1 MKNSTLLMAALMA
14 VTASAVK
21 AQALNTTLKH
31 KLGAKHASVVM
42 KPNAPA
48 IYTLP
53 GTKSL
58 TTSRFANNDILTA
71 RRTATMQRLKARAM
85 KKARAA
91 ADAKVW
97 VPTEQTSYVINE
109 DTGDWDLD
117 TKYSF
122 KYNDKAQMCQQFQES
137 TSTEGGITKK
147 EYYRVDLTYDNNGKW
162 NKQEVYNSLDGTEY
176 TGYQKTERTYDAIQ
190 PNLLTYYAISSWNEL
205 SKKWELSSQ
214 ANKYVYTRDAD
225 NNILSME
232 ISQPYQGEWEA
243 IVRSTNTID
252 PATKQVNSFKYEK
265 LDYNDFSELE
275 WVVDQYYKNLKWKE
289 TNGQV
294 AKEYESD
301 PQTNW
306 MSYGNYLLSATIC
319 DETGADNGTLT
330 LTYTP
335 DGGYDENKVYT
346 FNDIDDDGQPYSI
359 LCKEQYTV
367 TYTDDNGSFDIEYK
381 LYGDFDGDE
390 KFTADEIASAFVEVV
405 KYDEH
410 DNLTAD
416 LGYEMP
422 EDEGGDEGD
431 GDDDDYDS
439 YAKQS
444 VFDVTAP
451 ATDTENIDATNM
463 LTYKG
468 YPLTQGGLT
477 IFTYDAAHNGAEA
490 KQVSYEY
497 DMASFF
503 IPVGKI
509 ETTAYADVT
518 TAGIHNVT
526 SASNAAPAVYTLQGI
541 KVGTSLDKAP
551 RGTYIVKSGDKVVKV
566 RK

>member
-1 MKNSTLLMAALMA
+1 MAALMA

-97 VPTEQTSYVINE
+97 LPSEQTSYVINE

-137 TSTEGGITKK
+137 TSTEGGITNK

-232 ISQPYQGEWEA
+232 ISQPYQGEWET

-265 LDYNDFSELE
+265 LDYNDFDELE

-390 KFTADEIASAFVEVV
+390 KFTDDEIASAFVEVV

-422 EDEGGDEGD
+422 EPEGGDE

-518 TAGIHNVT
+518 TAGIHNIT

>member
-21 AQALNTTLKH
+21 AQALNTTLKQ

-53 GTKSL
+53 GTKGL

-97 VPTEQTSYVINE
+97 LPSQQTSYVINE

-137 TSTEGGITKK
+137 TSTEGGITNK

-162 NKQEVYNSLDGTEY
+162 NKQEVYCSLDGTEY
-176 TGYQKTERTYDAIQ
+176 TGYKKTERTYDAIQ
-190 PNLLTYYAISSWNEL
+190 PNLLTYYALSSWNEL

-232 ISQPYQGEWEA
+232 ISQPYQGEWET

-265 LDYNDFSELE
+265 LDYNDFDELE
-275 WVVDQYYKNLKWKE
+275 WEVDQYYKNLKWKE

-346 FNDIDDDGQPYSI
+346 FNDIEDNGQPYSV

-381 LYGDFDGDE
+381 RYGDFDGDE
-390 KFTADEIASAFVEVV
+390 KFTDNEIASAFVEVV

-422 EDEGGDEGD
+422 EPEGGDE

-477 IFTYDAAHNGAEA
+477 VFTYDAAHNGAEA

-518 TAGIHNVT
+518 TAGIHNIT

>member
-21 AQALNTTLKH
+21 AQALNTTLKQ

-53 GTKSL
+53 GTKIL

-97 VPTEQTSYVINE
+97 LPSQQTSYVINE

-137 TSTEGGITKK
+137 TSTEGGITNK

-162 NKQEVYNSLDGTEY
+162 NKQEVYSSLDGTEY

-190 PNLLTYYAISSWNEL
+190 PNLLTYYALSSWNEL

-232 ISQPYQGEWEA
+232 ISQPYQGEWET

-265 LDYNDFSELE
+265 LDYNDFDELE
-275 WVVDQYYKNLKWKE
+275 WEVDQYYKNLKWKE

-346 FNDIDDDGQPYSI
+346 FNDIEDNGQPYSV

-390 KFTADEIASAFVEVV
+390 KFTDNEIASAFVEVV

-422 EDEGGDEGD
+422 EPEGGDE

-451 ATDTENIDATNM
+451 ATDTENIDATDM

-503 IPVGKI
+503 MPVSKI

>member
-21 AQALNTTLKH
+21 AQALNTTFKH

-97 VPTEQTSYVINE
+97 LPSEQTSYVINE

-137 TSTEGGITKK
+137 TSTEGGITNK

-205 SKKWELSSQ
+205 SKKWELTSQ

-275 WVVDQYYKNLKWKE
+275 WVVGQYYKNLKWKE

-335 DGGYDENKVYT
+335 DGGYDENQVYT
-346 FNDIDDDGQPYSI
+346 FNDYDDDGQPYSI
-359 LCKEQYTV
+359 SCKEQYTV

-390 KFTADEIASAFVEVV
+390 KFTDDEIASAFVEVV

-422 EDEGGDEGD
+422 EPEGGDE

-518 TAGIHNVT
+518 TAGIHNIT

>member
-85 KKARAA
+85 KKAGAA

-97 VPTEQTSYVINE
+97 LPSEQTSYVINE
-109 DTGDWDLD
+109 NTGDWDLD

-137 TSTEGGITKK
+137 TSTEGGITNK

-190 PNLLTYYAISSWNEL
+190 PNLLTYYALSSWNEL
-205 SKKWELSSQ
+205 SKKWELTSQ

-232 ISQPYQGEWEA
+232 ISQPYQGEWET

-335 DGGYDENKVYT
+335 DGGYDENQVYT
-346 FNDIDDDGQPYSI
+346 FNDYDDDGQPYSI

-381 LYGDFDGDE
+381 LYGDSDGDE
-390 KFTADEIASAFVEVV
+390 KFTDDEIASAFVEVV

-422 EDEGGDEGD
+422 EPEGGDE

>member
-21 AQALNTTLKH
+21 AQALNTTLKQ

-53 GTKSL
+53 GTKGL

-97 VPTEQTSYVINE
+97 LPSQQTSYVINE

-137 TSTEGGITKK
+137 TSTEGGITNK

-162 NKQEVYNSLDGTEY
+162 NKQEVYSSLDGTEY
-176 TGYQKTERTYDAIQ
+176 TGYKKTERTYDAIQ
-190 PNLLTYYAISSWNEL
+190 PNLLTYYALSSWNEL

-232 ISQPYQGEWEA
+232 ISQPYQGEWET

-265 LDYNDFSELE
+265 LDYNDFDELE
-275 WVVDQYYKNLKWKE
+275 WEVDQYYKNLKWKE

-346 FNDIDDDGQPYSI
+346 FNDIEDNGQPYSV

-390 KFTADEIASAFVEVV
+390 KFTDNEIASAFVEVV

-422 EDEGGDEGD
+422 EPEGGDE

-503 IPVGKI
+503 MPVSKI

>member
-21 AQALNTTLKH
+21 AQALNTTLKQ

-97 VPTEQTSYVINE
+97 LPSEQTSYVINE

-137 TSTEGGITKK
+137 TSTEGGITNK

-190 PNLLTYYAISSWNEL
+190 PNLLTYYALSSWNEL

-225 NNILSME
+225 NNILKME
-232 ISQPYQGEWEA
+232 ISQPYQGEWET

-265 LDYNDFSELE
+265 LDYNDFDELD

-306 MSYGNYLLSATIC
+306 MTYGNYLLSATIC

-346 FNDIDDDGQPYSI
+346 FNDVDDDGQPYSI

-422 EDEGGDEGD
+422 EPEGGDE

-451 ATDTENIDATNM
+451 TTDTENIDATNM

-477 IFTYDAAHNGAEA
+477 VFTYDAAHNGAEA

-518 TAGIHNVT
+518 TAGIHNIT

>member
-1 MKNSTLLMAALMA
+1 MAALMA

-21 AQALNTTLKH
+21 AQALNTTLKQ

-48 IYTLP
+48 IYTLS

-97 VPTEQTSYVINE
+97 LPSEQTSYVINE

-137 TSTEGGITKK
+137 TSTEGGITNK

-162 NKQEVYNSLDGTEY
+162 NKQEVYSSLDGTEY
-176 TGYQKTERTYDAIQ
+176 TGYKKTERTYDAIQ
-190 PNLLTYYAISSWNEL
+190 PNLLTYYALSSWNEL

-232 ISQPYQGEWEA
+232 ISQPYQGEWET

-265 LDYNDFSELE
+265 LDYNDFDELE
-275 WVVDQYYKNLKWKE
+275 WEVDQYYKNLKWKE

-346 FNDIDDDGQPYSI
+346 FNDIEDNGQPYSV

-390 KFTADEIASAFVEVV
+390 KFTDNEIASAFVEVV

-422 EDEGGDEGD
+422 EPEGGDE

-451 ATDTENIDATNM
+451 ATDTENIDATGM

-503 IPVGKI
+503 MPVSKI

>member
-21 AQALNTTLKH
+21 AQALTTTLKQ

-53 GTKSL
+53 GTKGL

-97 VPTEQTSYVINE
+97 LPSQQTSYVINE

-137 TSTEGGITKK
+137 TSTEGGITNK

-162 NKQEVYNSLDGTEY
+162 NKQEVYSSLDGTEY
-176 TGYQKTERTYDAIQ
+176 TGYKKTERTYDAIQ
-190 PNLLTYYAISSWNEL
+190 PNLLTYYALSSWNEL

-232 ISQPYQGEWEA
+232 ISQPYQGEWET

-265 LDYNDFSELE
+265 LDYNDFDELE
-275 WVVDQYYKNLKWKE
+275 WEVDQYYKNLKWKE

-346 FNDIDDDGQPYSI
+346 FNDIEDNGQPYSV

-390 KFTADEIASAFVEVV
+390 KFTDNEIASAFVEVV

-422 EDEGGDEGD
+422 EPEGGDE

-503 IPVGKI
+503 MPVSKI

-526 SASNAAPAVYTLQGI
+526 SASNAAPTVYTLQGI

>member
-1 MKNSTLLMAALMA
+1 MAALMA

-21 AQALNTTLKH
+21 AQALNTTLKQ

-97 VPTEQTSYVINE
+97 LPSEQTSYVINE

-137 TSTEGGITKK
+137 TSTEGGITNK

-162 NKQEVYNSLDGTEY
+162 NKQEVYNSFDGTEY
-176 TGYQKTERTYDAIQ
+176 TRYQKTERTYDAIQ
-190 PNLLTYYAISSWNEL
+190 PNLLTYYALSSWNEL

-225 NNILSME
+225 NNILKME
-232 ISQPYQGEWEA
+232 ISQPYQGEWET

-265 LDYNDFSELE
+265 LDYNDFDELE
-275 WVVDQYYKNLKWKE
+275 WEVDQYYNNLKWKE

-335 DGGYDENKVYT
+335 DGGYDENQVYT
-346 FNDIDDDGQPYSI
+346 FNDIDDDSQPYSV

-405 KYDEH
+405 KYDDH

-422 EDEGGDEGD
+422 EDEGGDE

-518 TAGIHNVT
+518 TAGIHNIT

-541 KVGTSLDKAP
+541 KVGTSLNKAP

>member
-97 VPTEQTSYVINE
+97 LPSEQTSYVINE

-137 TSTEGGITKK
+137 TSTEGGITSK
-147 EYYRVDLTYDNNGKW
+147 EYYRVDLTYDDNGKW
-162 NKQEVYNSLDGTEY
+162 NKKEVYNSPDGTEY

-190 PNLLTYYAISSWNEL
+190 PSLLTYYALSSWNEL
-205 SKKWELSSQ
+205 SKKWELTSQ

-243 IVRSTNTID
+243 IIRSTNTID

-265 LDYNDFSELE
+265 LDYNDFDELE
-275 WVVDQYYKNLKWKE
+275 WEVDQYYKNLKWKE

-335 DGGYDENKVYT
+335 DGGYDENQVYT
-346 FNDIDDDGQPYSI
+346 FNDIEDNGQPYSV

-422 EDEGGDEGD
+422 EPEGGDE

-503 IPVGKI
+503 MPVSKI

-518 TAGIHNVT
+518 TAGIHNIT

>member
-21 AQALNTTLKH
+21 AQALNTTLKQ

-53 GTKSL
+53 GTKGL

-97 VPTEQTSYVINE
+97 LPSEQTSYVINE

-137 TSTEGGITKK
+137 TSTEGGITNK

-162 NKQEVYNSLDGTEY
+162 NKQEVYSSLDGTEY
-176 TGYQKTERTYDAIQ
+176 TGYKKTERTYDAIQ
-190 PNLLTYYAISSWNEL
+190 PNLLTYYALSSWNEL

-232 ISQPYQGEWEA
+232 ISQPYQGEWET

-265 LDYNDFSELE
+265 LDYNDFDELE
-275 WVVDQYYKNLKWKE
+275 WEVDQYYKNLKWKE

-346 FNDIDDDGQPYSI
+346 FNDIEDNGQPYSV

-422 EDEGGDEGD
+422 EPEGGDE

-477 IFTYDAAHNGAEA
+477 IFTYDAAHNGTEA

-503 IPVGKI
+503 MPVSKI

-518 TAGIHNVT
+518 TAGIHNIT

>member
-21 AQALNTTLKH
+21 AQALNTTLKQ

-97 VPTEQTSYVINE
+97 LPSEQTSYVINE

-137 TSTEGGITKK
+137 TSTEGGITNK

-162 NKQEVYNSLDGTEY
+162 NKQEVYSSLDGTEY
-176 TGYQKTERTYDAIQ
+176 TGYKKTERTYDAIQ
-190 PNLLTYYAISSWNEL
+190 PNLLTYYALSSWNEL

-232 ISQPYQGEWEA
+232 ISQPYQGEWET

-265 LDYNDFSELE
+265 LDYNDFDELE
-275 WVVDQYYKNLKWKE
+275 WEVDQYYKNLKWKE

-346 FNDIDDDGQPYSI
+346 FNDIEDNGQPYSV

-422 EDEGGDEGD
+422 EPEGGDE

-477 IFTYDAAHNGAEA
+477 IFTYDAVHNGAEA

-503 IPVGKI
+503 MPVSKI
-509 ETTAYADVT
+509 ETTAYADDT

>member
-21 AQALNTTLKH
+21 AQALTTTLKQ

-53 GTKSL
+53 GTKGL

-97 VPTEQTSYVINE
+97 LPSEQTSYVINE

-137 TSTEGGITKK
+137 TSTEGGITNK

-162 NKQEVYNSLDGTEY
+162 NKQEVYSSLDGTEY
-176 TGYQKTERTYDAIQ
+176 TGYKKTERTYDAIQ
-190 PNLLTYYAISSWNEL
+190 PNLLTYYALSSWNEL

-232 ISQPYQGEWEA
+232 ISQPYQGEWET

-265 LDYNDFSELE
+265 LDYNDFDELE
-275 WVVDQYYKNLKWKE
+275 WEVDQYYKNLKWKE

-346 FNDIDDDGQPYSI
+346 FNDIDDDGQPYSV

-390 KFTADEIASAFVEVV
+390 KFTDNEIASAFVEVV

-422 EDEGGDEGD
+422 EPEGGDE

-451 ATDTENIDATNM
+451 ATDTENIDATDM

-503 IPVGKI
+503 MPVSKI
-509 ETTAYADVT
+509 ETTAYIDVT
-518 TAGIHNVT
+518 TAGIHNIT

>member
-21 AQALNTTLKH
+21 AQALTTTLKQ

-53 GTKSL
+53 GTKGL

-97 VPTEQTSYVINE
+97 LPSEQTSYVINE

-137 TSTEGGITKK
+137 TSTEGGITNK
-147 EYYRVDLTYDNNGKW
+147 EYYRVDLTYDDNGKW
-162 NKQEVYNSLDGTEY
+162 NKKEVYNSPDGTEY

-190 PNLLTYYAISSWNEL
+190 LNLLTYYALSSWNEL
-205 SKKWELSSQ
+205 SKKWELTSQ

-232 ISQPYQGEWEA
+232 ISQPYQGEWET

-265 LDYNDFSELE
+265 LDYNDFDELE
-275 WVVDQYYKNLKWKE
+275 WEVDQYYKNLKWKE

-346 FNDIDDDGQPYSI
+346 FNDIEDNGQPYSV

-422 EDEGGDEGD
+422 EPEGGDE

-451 ATDTENIDATNM
+451 ATDTENIDATDM

-503 IPVGKI
+503 MPVSKI

-526 SASNAAPAVYTLQGI
+526 SASNAAPTVYTLQGI

>member
-21 AQALNTTLKH
+21 AQALNTTLKQ

-48 IYTLP
+48 IYTLS

-97 VPTEQTSYVINE
+97 LPSEQTSYVINE

-137 TSTEGGITKK
+137 TSTEGGITNK

-162 NKQEVYNSLDGTEY
+162 NKQEVYSSLDGTEY
-176 TGYQKTERTYDAIQ
+176 TGYKKTERTYDAIQ
-190 PNLLTYYAISSWNEL
+190 PNLLTYYALSSWNEL

-232 ISQPYQGEWEA
+232 ISQPYQGEWET

-265 LDYNDFSELE
+265 LDYNDFDELE
-275 WVVDQYYKNLKWKE
+275 WEVDQYYKNLKWKE

-346 FNDIDDDGQPYSI
+346 FNDIEDNGQPYSV

-390 KFTADEIASAFVEVV
+390 KFRDNEIASAFVEVV

-422 EDEGGDEGD
+422 EPEGGDE

-451 ATDTENIDATNM
+451 ATDTENIDATDM

-503 IPVGKI
+503 IPVSKI

-518 TAGIHNVT
+518 TAGIRNIT

>member
-85 KKARAA
+85 KKAGAA

-97 VPTEQTSYVINE
+97 LPSEQTSYVINE
-109 DTGDWDLD
+109 NTGDWDLD

-137 TSTEGGITKK
+137 TSTEGGITNK

-205 SKKWELSSQ
+205 SKKWEITSQ

-232 ISQPYQGEWEA
+232 ISQPYQGEWET

-335 DGGYDENKVYT
+335 DGGYDENQVYT
-346 FNDIDDDGQPYSI
+346 FNDYDDDGQPYSI

-381 LYGDFDGDE
+381 LYGDSDGDE
-390 KFTADEIASAFVEVV
+390 KFTDDEIASAFVEVV

-422 EDEGGDEGD
+422 EPEGGDEG
-431 GDDDDYDS
+431 DDYDS

>member
-21 AQALNTTLKH
+21 AQALNTTLKQ

-53 GTKSL
+53 GTKGL

-97 VPTEQTSYVINE
+97 LPSEQTSYVINE

-137 TSTEGGITKK
+137 TSTEGGITNK

-162 NKQEVYNSLDGTEY
+162 NKQEVYSSLDGTEY
-176 TGYQKTERTYDAIQ
+176 TGYKKTERTYDAIQ
-190 PNLLTYYAISSWNEL
+190 PNLLTYYALSSWNEL

-232 ISQPYQGEWEA
+232 ISQPYKGEWET
-243 IVRSTNTID
+243 IIRSTNTID

-265 LDYNDFSELE
+265 LDYNDFDELE
-275 WVVDQYYKNLKWKE
+275 WEVDQYYKNLKWKE

-346 FNDIDDDGQPYSI
+346 FNDIEDNGQPYSV

-390 KFTADEIASAFVEVV
+390 KFTDNEIASAFVEVV

-422 EDEGGDEGD
+422 EPEGGDE

-503 IPVGKI
+503 MPVSKI

>member
-97 VPTEQTSYVINE
+97 LPSEQTSYVINE

-137 TSTEGGITKK
+137 TSTEGGITNK

-205 SKKWELSSQ
+205 SKKWELTSQ

-225 NNILSME
+225 NNILKME
-232 ISQPYQGEWEA
+232 ISQPYQGEWET

-335 DGGYDENKVYT
+335 DGGYDENQVYT

-390 KFTADEIASAFVEVV
+390 KFTDDEIASAFVEVV

-422 EDEGGDEGD
+422 EPEGGDE

-518 TAGIHNVT
+518 TAGIHNIT

>member
-1 MKNSTLLMAALMA
+1 MAALMA

-21 AQALNTTLKH
+21 AQALNTTLKQ

-53 GTKSL
+53 GTKGL

-97 VPTEQTSYVINE
+97 LPSEQTSYVINE

-137 TSTEGGITKK
+137 TSTEGGITNK

-162 NKQEVYNSLDGTEY
+162 NKQEVYSSLDGTEY
-176 TGYQKTERTYDAIQ
+176 TGYKKTERTYDAIQ
-190 PNLLTYYAISSWNEL
+190 PNLLTYYALSSWNEL

-225 NNILSME
+225 NNILKME
-232 ISQPYQGEWEA
+232 ISQPYQGEWET

-265 LDYNDFSELE
+265 LDYNDFDELE
-275 WVVDQYYKNLKWKE
+275 WEVDQYYKNLKWKE

-346 FNDIDDDGQPYSI
+346 FNDIEDNGQPYSV

-390 KFTADEIASAFVEVV
+390 KFTDNEIASAFVEVV

-422 EDEGGDEGD
+422 EPEGGDE

-477 IFTYDAAHNGAEA
+477 VFTYDAAHNGAEA

-518 TAGIHNVT
+518 TAGIHNIT

-551 RGTYIVKSGDKVVKV
+551 RGTYIVKSGDKVIKV

>member
-21 AQALNTTLKH
+21 AQALNTTLKQ

-53 GTKSL
+53 STKSL

-97 VPTEQTSYVINE
+97 LPSEQTSYVINE

-122 KYNDKAQMCQQFQES
+122 KYDDKAQMCQQFQES
-137 TSTEGGITKK
+137 TSTEGGITNK

-205 SKKWELSSQ
+205 SKKWELTSQ
-214 ANKYVYTRDAD
+214 TNKYVYTRDAD
-225 NNILSME
+225 NNILKME
-232 ISQPYQGEWEA
+232 ISQPYQGEWET

-265 LDYNDFSELE
+265 LDYNDFDELE
-275 WVVDQYYKNLKWKE
+275 WEVDQYYKNLKWKE

-335 DGGYDENKVYT
+335 DGGYDENQVYT
-346 FNDIDDDGQPYSI
+346 FNDIEDNGQPYSV

-422 EDEGGDEGD
+422 EPEGGDE

-477 IFTYDAAHNGAEA
+477 IFSYDAAHNGAEA

-503 IPVGKI
+503 MPVSKI
-509 ETTAYADVT
+509 ETAAYADVT

>member
-97 VPTEQTSYVINE
+97 LPSEQTSYVINE

-137 TSTEGGITKK
+137 TSTEGGITNK

-205 SKKWELSSQ
+205 SKKWELTSQ

-265 LDYNDFSELE
+265 LDYNDFDELE
-275 WVVDQYYKNLKWKE
+275 WEVDQYYKNLKWKE

-335 DGGYDENKVYT
+335 DGGYDENQVYT
-346 FNDIDDDGQPYSI
+346 FNDIDDDGQPYSV

-422 EDEGGDEGD
+422 EPEGGDE

-503 IPVGKI
+503 MPVSKI

>member
-21 AQALNTTLKH
+21 AQALTTTLKQ

-53 GTKSL
+53 GTKGL

-97 VPTEQTSYVINE
+97 LPSQQTSYVINE

-137 TSTEGGITKK
+137 TSTEGGITNK

-162 NKQEVYNSLDGTEY
+162 NKQEVYSSLDGTEY
-176 TGYQKTERTYDAIQ
+176 TGYKKTERTYDAIQ
-190 PNLLTYYAISSWNEL
+190 PNLLTYYALSSWNEL

-232 ISQPYQGEWEA
+232 ISQPYQGEWET

-265 LDYNDFSELE
+265 LDYNDFSELV

-346 FNDIDDDGQPYSI
+346 FNDIEDNGQPYSVM
-359 LCKEQYTV
+359 CKEQYTV

-390 KFTADEIASAFVEVV
+390 KFTDNEITSAFVEVV

-422 EDEGGDEGD
+422 EPEGGDE

-451 ATDTENIDATNM
+451 ATDTENIDATGM

-503 IPVGKI
+503 MPVSKI

-518 TAGIHNVT
+518 TAGIHNIT

>member
-97 VPTEQTSYVINE
+97 LPSEQTSYVINE

-137 TSTEGGITKK
+137 TSTEGGITSK
-147 EYYRVDLTYDNNGKW
+147 EYYRVDLTYDDNGKW
-162 NKQEVYNSLDGTEY
+162 NKKEVYNSPDGTEY

-190 PNLLTYYAISSWNEL
+190 PSLLTYYALSSWNEL

-225 NNILSME
+225 NNILKME
-232 ISQPYQGEWEA
+232 ISQPYQGEWET

-265 LDYNDFSELE
+265 LDYNDFDELE
-275 WVVDQYYKNLKWKE
+275 WEVDQYYKNLKWKE

-335 DGGYDENKVYT
+335 DGGYDENQVYT
-346 FNDIDDDGQPYSI
+346 FNDIEDDGQPYSV

-422 EDEGGDEGD
+422 EPEGGDE

-503 IPVGKI
+503 MPVSKI

-518 TAGIHNVT
+518 TAGIHNIT

>member
-85 KKARAA
+85 KKAGAA
-91 ADAKVW
+91 AAAKVW
-97 VPTEQTSYVINE
+97 LPSEQTSYVINE

-137 TSTEGGITKK
+137 TSTEGGITNK

-176 TGYQKTERTYDAIQ
+176 TRYQKTERTYDAIQ
-190 PNLLTYYAISSWNEL
+190 PNLLTYYALSSWNEL
-205 SKKWELSSQ
+205 SKKWELTSQ

-225 NNILSME
+225 NNILKME
-232 ISQPYQGEWEA
+232 ISQPYQGEWET

-265 LDYNDFSELE
+265 LDYNDFDELE
-275 WVVDQYYKNLKWKE
+275 WEVDQYYKNLKWKE

-335 DGGYDENKVYT
+335 DGGYDENQVYT
-346 FNDIDDDGQPYSI
+346 FNDIEDNGQPYSV

-422 EDEGGDEGD
+422 EPEGGDE

-518 TAGIHNVT
+518 TAGIHNIT

>member
-91 ADAKVW
+91 AAAKVW
-97 VPTEQTSYVINE
+97 LPSEQTSYVINE

-137 TSTEGGITKK
+137 TSTDGGITNK

-176 TGYQKTERTYDAIQ
+176 TRYQKTERTYDAIQ
-190 PNLLTYYAISSWNEL
+190 PSLLTYYALSSWNEL
-205 SKKWELSSQ
+205 SKKWELTSKT
-214 ANKYVYTRDAD
+214 NKYVYTRDAD
-225 NNILSME
+225 NNILKME
-232 ISQPYQGEWEA
+232 ISQPYQGEWET

-265 LDYNDFSELE
+265 LDYNDFDELE
-275 WVVDQYYKNLKWKE
+275 WEVDQYYKNLKWKE

-330 LTYTP
+330 LTYTT
-335 DGGYDENKVYT
+335 DGGYDENQVYT
-346 FNDIDDDGQPYSI
+346 FNDIDDDGQPYSV

-405 KYDEH
+405 KYDDH

-422 EDEGGDEGD
+422 EDEGGDE

-503 IPVGKI
+503 MPVSKI
-509 ETTAYADVT
+509 ETAAYADVT

-526 SASNAAPAVYTLQGI
+526 SASNAAPTVYTLQGI

>member
-21 AQALNTTLKH
+21 AQALNTTLKQ

-53 GTKSL
+53 GTKGL

-97 VPTEQTSYVINE
+97 LPSEQTSYVINE

-137 TSTEGGITKK
+137 TSTEGGITNK

-162 NKQEVYNSLDGTEY
+162 NKQEVYSSLDGTEY
-176 TGYQKTERTYDAIQ
+176 TGYKKTERTYDAIQ
-190 PNLLTYYAISSWNEL
+190 PNLLTYYALSSWNEL

-225 NNILSME
+225 NNILKME
-232 ISQPYQGEWEA
+232 ISQPYQGEWET
-243 IVRSTNTID
+243 IVRSTNTIE
-252 PATKQVNSFKYEK
+252 PATKQVSSFKYEK
-265 LDYNDFSELE
+265 LDYNDFDELE
-275 WVVDQYYKNLKWKE
+275 WEVDQYYKNLKWKE

-346 FNDIDDDGQPYSI
+346 FNDIDDDGQPYSV

-390 KFTADEIASAFVEVV
+390 KFTDNEIASAFVEVV

-422 EDEGGDEGD
+422 EPEGGDE

-503 IPVGKI
+503 MPVSKI

-518 TAGIHNVT
+518 TAGIHNIT

>member
-91 ADAKVW
+91 AAAKVW
-97 VPTEQTSYVINE
+97 LPSEQTSYVINE

-137 TSTEGGITKK
+137 TSTEGGITSK

-162 NKQEVYNSLDGTEY
+162 NKKEVYNSPDGTEY

-190 PNLLTYYAISSWNEL
+190 PSLLTYYALSSWNEL

-225 NNILSME
+225 NNILKME
-232 ISQPYQGEWEA
+232 ISQPYQGEWET

-335 DGGYDENKVYT
+335 DGGYDENQVYT
-346 FNDIDDDGQPYSI
+346 FNDIDDDGQPYSV

-422 EDEGGDEGD
+422 EPEGGDE

-477 IFTYDAAHNGAEA
+477 IFTYDAVHNGAEA

-518 TAGIHNVT
+518 TAGIHNIT

>member
-1 MKNSTLLMAALMA
+1 MKNSILLMAALMA

-53 GTKSL
+53 GTKGL

-71 RRTATMQRLKARAM
+71 RRTATMQRLKACAM

-97 VPTEQTSYVINE
+97 LPSEQTSYVINE

-137 TSTEGGITKK
+137 TSTEGGITNK
-147 EYYRVDLTYDNNGKW
+147 EYYRVDLTYDDNGKW
-162 NKQEVYNSLDGTEY
+162 NKKEVYNSPDGTEY

-190 PNLLTYYAISSWNEL
+190 LNLLTYYALSSWNEL
-205 SKKWELSSQ
+205 SKKWELTSQ

-232 ISQPYQGEWEA
+232 ISQPYQGEWET

-265 LDYNDFSELE
+265 LDYNDFDELE
-275 WVVDQYYKNLKWKE
+275 WEVDQYYKNLKWKE

-346 FNDIDDDGQPYSI
+346 FNDIEDNGQPYSV

-422 EDEGGDEGD
+422 EPEGGDE

-503 IPVGKI
+503 IPVSKI

-526 SASNAAPAVYTLQGI
+526 SASNAAPTVYTLQGI

>member
-97 VPTEQTSYVINE
+97 LPSEQTSYVINE
-109 DTGDWDLD
+109 DTGDWGLD

-137 TSTEGGITKK
+137 TSTEGGITNK

-265 LDYNDFSELE
+265 LDYNDFDELE

-294 AKEYESD
+294 AKEYEND

-306 MSYGNYLLSATIC
+306 MTYGNYLLSATIC

-390 KFTADEIASAFVEVV
+390 KFTDDEIASAFVEVV

-422 EDEGGDEGD
+422 EPEGGDE

-518 TAGIHNVT
+518 TAGIHNIT

>member
-21 AQALNTTLKH
+21 AQALNTILKQ

-53 GTKSL
+53 GTKGL

-97 VPTEQTSYVINE
+97 LPSEQTSYVINE

-137 TSTEGGITKK
+137 TSTEGGITNK

-162 NKQEVYNSLDGTEY
+162 NKQEVYSSLDGTEY
-176 TGYQKTERTYDAIQ
+176 TGYKKTERTYDAIQ
-190 PNLLTYYAISSWNEL
+190 PNLLTYYALSSWNEL

-232 ISQPYQGEWEA
+232 ISQPYQGEWET

-265 LDYNDFSELE
+265 LDYNDFDELE
-275 WVVDQYYKNLKWKE
+275 WEVDQYYKNLKWKE

-346 FNDIDDDGQPYSI
+346 FNDIEDNGQPYSV

-381 LYGDFDGDE
+381 RYGDFDGDE

-422 EDEGGDEGD
+422 EPEGGDE

-477 IFTYDAAHNGAEA
+477 IFTYDAAHNGAET

-503 IPVGKI
+503 MPVSKI

-518 TAGIHNVT
+518 TAGIHNIT

>member
-1 MKNSTLLMAALMA
+1 MRSLSFSHL
-14 VTASAVK
+14 
-21 AQALNTTLKH
+21 TTYT
-31 KLGAKHASVVM
+31 SVVM

-85 KKARAA
+85 KKAGAA

-97 VPTEQTSYVINE
+97 LPSEQTSYVINE

-137 TSTEGGITKK
+137 TSTEGGITNK

-205 SKKWELSSQ
+205 SKKWELTSQ

-225 NNILSME
+225 NNILKME
-232 ISQPYQGEWEA
+232 ISQPYQGEWET

-265 LDYNDFSELE
+265 LDYNDFDELE
-275 WVVDQYYKNLKWKE
+275 WEVDQYYKNLKWKE

-335 DGGYDENKVYT
+335 DGGYDENQVYT
-346 FNDIDDDGQPYSI
+346 FNDIDDDGQPYSV

-405 KYDEH
+405 KYDDH

-422 EDEGGDEGD
+422 EDEGGDE

-503 IPVGKI
+503 MPVSKI
-509 ETTAYADVT
+509 ETAAYADVT
-518 TAGIHNVT
+518 TAGIHNIT

>member
-21 AQALNTTLKH
+21 AQALNTTLKQ

-71 RRTATMQRLKARAM
+71 RRTATMQRLKARAL

-97 VPTEQTSYVINE
+97 LPSEQTSYVINE

-137 TSTEGGITKK
+137 TSTEGGITNK

-205 SKKWELSSQ
+205 SKKWELTSQ

-265 LDYNDFSELE
+265 LDYNDFDELE
-275 WVVDQYYKNLKWKE
+275 WEVDQYYKNLKWKE

-335 DGGYDENKVYT
+335 DGGYDENQVYT

-390 KFTADEIASAFVEVV
+390 KFTAVEIASAFVEVV
-405 KYDEH
+405 KYDDH

-422 EDEGGDEGD
+422 EPEGGDE

-477 IFTYDAAHNGAEA
+477 VFTYDAAHNGAEA

-518 TAGIHNVT
+518 TAGIHNIT
-526 SASNAAPAVYTLQGI
+526 SASNVAPAVYTLQGI

>member
-1 MKNSTLLMAALMA
+1 MAALMA

-21 AQALNTTLKH
+21 AQALNTTLKQ

-53 GTKSL
+53 GTKGL

-97 VPTEQTSYVINE
+97 LPSEQTSYVINE

-137 TSTEGGITKK
+137 TSTEGGITNK

-205 SKKWELSSQ
+205 SKKWELTSQ
-214 ANKYVYTRDAD
+214 TNKYVYTRDAD
-225 NNILSME
+225 NNILKME
-232 ISQPYQGEWEA
+232 ISQPYQGEWET

-265 LDYNDFSELE
+265 LDYNDFDELE
-275 WVVDQYYKNLKWKE
+275 WEVDQYYKNLKWKE

-335 DGGYDENKVYT
+335 DGGYDENQVYT
-346 FNDIDDDGQPYSI
+346 FNDIEDDGQPYSV

-405 KYDEH
+405 KYDDH

-416 LGYEMP
+416 LGYERP
-422 EDEGGDEGD
+422 EDEGGDE

-518 TAGIHNVT
+518 TAGIHNIT
-526 SASNAAPAVYTLQGI
+526 SASNAAPAVYTFQGI

>member
-97 VPTEQTSYVINE
+97 LPSEQTSYVINE

-137 TSTEGGITKK
+137 TSTEGGITSKA
-147 EYYRVDLTYDNNGKW
+147 YYRVDLTYDNNGKW
-162 NKQEVYNSLDGTEY
+162 NKQEVYNSFDGTEY
-176 TGYQKTERTYDAIQ
+176 TRYQKTERTYDAIQ
-190 PNLLTYYAISSWNEL
+190 PNLLTYYALSSWNEL
-205 SKKWELSSQ
+205 SKKWELTSKT
-214 ANKYVYTRDAD
+214 NKYVYTRDAD
-225 NNILSME
+225 NNILKME
-232 ISQPYQGEWEA
+232 ISQPYQGEWET

-265 LDYNDFSELE
+265 LDYNDFDELE
-275 WVVDQYYKNLKWKE
+275 WEVDQYYKNLKWKE

-306 MSYGNYLLSATIC
+306 MTYGNYLLSATIC

-335 DGGYDENKVYT
+335 DGGYDENQVYT
-346 FNDIDDDGQPYSI
+346 FNDIEDNGQPYSI

-422 EDEGGDEGD
+422 EPEGGDE

-503 IPVGKI
+503 MPVSKI

-518 TAGIHNVT
+518 TAGIRNIT

>member
-85 KKARAA
+85 KKAGAA

-97 VPTEQTSYVINE
+97 LPSEQTSYVINE
-109 DTGDWDLD
+109 NTGDWDLD

-137 TSTEGGITKK
+137 TSTEGGITNK

-205 SKKWELSSQ
+205 SKKWEITSQ

-232 ISQPYQGEWEA
+232 ISQPYQGEWET

-335 DGGYDENKVYT
+335 DGGYDENQVYT
-346 FNDIDDDGQPYSI
+346 FNDYDDDGQPYSI

-381 LYGDFDGDE
+381 LYGDSDGDE

-422 EDEGGDEGD
+422 EPEGGDE

>member
-97 VPTEQTSYVINE
+97 LPSEQTSYVINE
-109 DTGDWDLD
+109 DTGDWALD

-137 TSTEGGITKK
+137 TSTEGGITNK

-205 SKKWELSSQ
+205 SKKWELTSQ
-214 ANKYVYTRDAD
+214 TNKYVYTRDAD
-225 NNILSME
+225 NNILKME
-232 ISQPYQGEWEA
+232 ISQPYQGEWET

-265 LDYNDFSELE
+265 LDYNDFDELE
-275 WVVDQYYKNLKWKE
+275 WEVDQYYKNLKWKE

-306 MSYGNYLLSATIC
+306 MTYGNYLLSATIC

-335 DGGYDENKVYT
+335 DGGYDENQVYT
-346 FNDIDDDGQPYSI
+346 FNDIEDNGQPYSV

-422 EDEGGDEGD
+422 EPEGGDE

-518 TAGIHNVT
+518 TAGIHNIT

>member
-97 VPTEQTSYVINE
+97 LPSEQTSYVINE

-137 TSTEGGITKK
+137 TSTEGGITNK

-205 SKKWELSSQ
+205 SKKWELTSQ

-225 NNILSME
+225 NNILKME
-232 ISQPYQGEWEA
+232 ISQPYQGEWET

-275 WVVDQYYKNLKWKE
+275 WMVDQYYKNLKWKE

-306 MSYGNYLLSATIC
+306 MTYGNYLLSATIC

-335 DGGYDENKVYT
+335 DGGYDENQVYT
-346 FNDIDDDGQPYSI
+346 FNDYDDDGQPYSI

-367 TYTDDNGSFDIEYK
+367 TYTDDNGSFDIEYN

-390 KFTADEIASAFVEVV
+390 KFTDDEIASAFVEVV

-422 EDEGGDEGD
+422 EPEGGDE

-526 SASNAAPAVYTLQGI
+526 SASNAATAVYTLQGI

>member
-97 VPTEQTSYVINE
+97 LPSEQTSYVINE

-137 TSTEGGITKK
+137 TSTDGGITNK

-176 TGYQKTERTYDAIQ
+176 TRYQKTERTYDAIQ
-190 PNLLTYYAISSWNEL
+190 PNLLTYYALSSWNEL
-205 SKKWELSSQ
+205 SKKWELTSKT
-214 ANKYVYTRDAD
+214 NKYVYTRDAD
-225 NNILSME
+225 NNILKME
-232 ISQPYQGEWEA
+232 ISQPYQGEWET

-265 LDYNDFSELE
+265 LDYNDFDELE
-275 WVVDQYYKNLKWKE
+275 WEVDQYYKNLKWKE

-335 DGGYDENKVYT
+335 DGGYDENQVYT
-346 FNDIDDDGQPYSI
+346 FNDIDDDGQPYSV

-405 KYDEH
+405 KYDDH

-422 EDEGGDEGD
+422 EDEGGDE

-503 IPVGKI
+503 MPVSKI

-518 TAGIHNVT
+518 TAGIHNIT